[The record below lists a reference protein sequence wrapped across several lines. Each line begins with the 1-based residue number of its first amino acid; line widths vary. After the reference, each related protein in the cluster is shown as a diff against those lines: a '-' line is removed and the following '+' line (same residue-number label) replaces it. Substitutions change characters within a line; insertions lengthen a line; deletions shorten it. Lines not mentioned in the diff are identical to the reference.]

1 MTKITDSACYHECQS
16 DSVVVTFGIE
26 WVKVVI
32 FIDAAITAIKWTI
45 LGAAGNQIDETNS
58 EMEKIVK

>member
-1 MTKITDSACYHECQS
+1 M
-16 DSVVVTFGIE
+16 VVTFGIE